1 MRDLNDN
8 IAVSQMLSSLIRTAD
23 ATSASIDLQGFDSAE
38 CVVNVGVSGDT
49 LSGTV
54 YWDFILQESDDDTV
68 FTVVADADA
77 LSNNTLASGIFQVVD
92 VTGEESTAYKVG
104 YIGGKR
110 YVHVLA
116 DATGTHSTGTSFGVI
131 GIKGNPNQS
140 GV

>member
-1 MRDLNDN
+1 MRDLNNN
-8 IAVSQMLSSLIRTAD
+8 IAVSQMLSSLIRTAY
-23 ATSASIDLQGFDSAE
+23 ATSASIDLQGYDSAE
-38 CVVNVGVSGDT
+38 CVVNVCVSGDT

-68 FTVVADADA
+68 FTAVADADA

-104 YIGGKR
+104 YIGAKR
-110 YVHVLA
+110 YVHVKA
-116 DATGTHSTGTSFGVI
+116 DATGTHSNGTSFGVV